1 MSKALLRWLVAA
13 LLRTLKRTARLLP
26 LGVCQWLGRR
36 LGDLVRLLQGR
47 RYRVALENLRIAYGD
62 ALTEAERRR
71 IARESFRSFG
81 MLVMEGLKLPQ
92 MPPSQ
97 LLRRIEWD
105 EDEMTAMMRAIP
117 SEIGLLAITGHI
129 GNFEAPAPLVLQ
141 HGRRIVALTRATRDQ
156 ATWRIIQDLHQRLGV
171 ELVALGRSM
180 KPVFTAL
187 RSGAAVI
194 ILCDQNAGDVT
205 VPFFGQPTGTA
216 DGPAKLA
223 LRTGAPLLCFAC
235 IRLPGG
241 RFRLRFCNPLDTSR
255 TDDEAADVRRIMTEV
270 NRQLELFIREAP
282 EQWLWFHDRWRASPG
297 VKRADAPAPAGHE
310 SP

>member
-1 MSKALLRWLVAA
+1 MSKAWLRWLVAA
-13 LLRTLKRTARLLP
+13 LLRTLKWTARLLP

-62 ALTEAERRR
+62 TLTEAERRR

-97 LLRRIEWD
+97 LLRRLVCD
-105 EDEMTAMMRAIP
+105 EVELSTLLRALA
-117 SEIGLLAITGHI
+117 SDAGLLAITGHI
-129 GNFEAPAPLVLQ
+129 GSFEAPAPLVLQ
-141 HGRRIVALTRATRDQ
+141 HGRRIVALTRTTRDE
-156 ATWRIIQDLHQRLGV
+156 ATWRIVQDLHQRLGV

-187 RSGAAVI
+187 RNGAAVI

-205 VPFFGQPTGTA
+205 VPFFGRPTGTA

-223 LRTGAPLLCFAC
+223 LRTGTPLLCYAC
-235 IRLPGG
+235 LRLPGG
-241 RFRLRFCNPLDTSR
+241 RFKLRFGNPLDTSR
-255 TDDEAADVRRIMTEV
+255 TNDEAADVRRIMTEV

-297 VKRADAPAPAGHE
+297 VKIANAPAQAGQE
-310 SP
+310 AP